1 MQLLIGGFA
10 ETSLTKREK
19 DFLDALELGVHE
31 TGRPLHA
38 YEAALKVMKSEK
50 PMAERIKSART
61 TAYKILNGGD
71 PSSISEEKRQA
82 KLAAIRAYREHL
94 RQQKQDEARIELLE
108 CVRHHR
114 ELIQIGLGKKKV
126 SKTITQVVTSD
137 NGDTRFAQQDV
148 KEYMPNLTAVNQ
160 SLVQM
165 AKLGGLVVDKKEVTG
180 ANGEPLNSVLTVEY
194 VDTDN
199 RQGNSDN
206 SEVKDAD
213 SDT

>member
-38 YEAALKVMKSEK
+38 YEAALKVIKSNK
-50 PMAERIKSART
+50 PIEDRIKSARV
-61 TAYKILNGGD
+61 TASKILNGGD
-71 PSSISEEKRQA
+71 ASVSEEKRQA
-82 KLAAIRAYREHL
+82 KLAAIHAYREHL

-126 SKTITQVVTSD
+126 SKTITQVVI
-137 NGDTRFAQQDV
+137 GDEGNTRFAQQDV
-148 KEYMPNLTAVNQ
+148 KEFMPNLTAVNQ

-194 VDTDN
+194 IDTDSN
-199 RQGNSDN
+199 PSEGNSEATD
-206 SEVKDAD
+206 ED

>member
-38 YEAALKVMKSEK
+38 YEAALKVIKSNK
-50 PMAERIKSART
+50 PMADRIRSAQV
-61 TAYKILNGGD
+61 TASKILNGGD
-71 PSSISEEKRQA
+71 ASISEEKRKA
-82 KLAAIRAYREHL
+82 KLAAIHAYREHL

-126 SKTITQVVTSD
+126 SKTITQVVI
-137 NGDTRFAQQDV
+137 GDEGNTRFAQQDV
-148 KEYMPNLTAVNQ
+148 KEFMPNLTAVNQ

-165 AKLGGLVVDKKEVTG
+165 AKLGGLVIDKKEVTG

-194 VDTDN
+194 IDTDSN
-199 RQGNSDN
+199 PSEGNS
-206 SEVKDAD
+206 EATDAD